1 MSKTVKV
8 RFAPS
13 PTGLLHIGNIRPAV
27 FNWLFARREGGAFLL
42 RFDDTDLERSKEE
55 YVAAIRDDL
64 TWLGLTWNEEFRQ
77 SQRFAFYEETAEQLK
92 KKGRLYA
99 CYETA
104 EELERRRKR
113 QMARGLP
120 PVYDRAALKLTKEE
134 KKELEAQGRRPHWR
148 FLLEHRRDAWDD
160 LIRGPQEIDAASISD
175 PVLVRED
182 GTPLYT
188 FTSVA
193 DDADVG
199 ITHIIRGEDHVTNTA
214 VQIQIF
220 EALGAPAPTFAHH
233 NLLTG
238 AQGEALSKRLG
249 SLSIK
254 GLREE
259 GLEPLAVMTHASLIG
274 TSEALQPQE
283 NLEALARLFDFSK
296 VSRAPARFD
305 PEELKGLNAKLLHGT
320 PYGAVADRLLAR
332 GIGGGEAFWLA
343 VRANLIVFAD
353 VDRWWAV
360 VGGEIEPVI
369 EDAAFTD
376 KALALLPPEPWDAGT
391 WRNWTEAVKQATG
404 AKGRALYH
412 PLRLA
417 LTGLERG
424 PELKELLPLIG
435 REKAAAR
442 LSGKK
447 AK

>member
-1 MSKTVKV
+1 
-8 RFAPS
+8 
-13 PTGLLHIGNIRPAV
+13 
-27 FNWLFARREGGAFLL
+27 L

-55 YVAAIRDDL
+55 YVEGVREDL
-64 TWLGLTWNEEFRQ
+64 RWLGLGWDEEFRQ
-77 SQRFAFYEETAEQLK
+77 SERFGFYKEIAEKLK
-92 KKGRLYA
+92 RAGRLYA

-120 PVYDRAALKLTKEE
+120 PVYDRAALKLTEKE
-134 KKELEAQGRRPHWR
+134 KQELEAEGRKPHWR
-148 FLLEHRRDAWDD
+148 FLLEHRPAAWDD
-160 LIRGPQEIDAASISD
+160 LIRGAQEIDAASVSD

-193 DDADVG
+193 DDADTG

-220 EALGAPAPTFAHH
+220 EALGARVPLFAHH

-274 TSEALQPQE
+274 TSEALQPRAS
-283 NLEALARLFDFSK
+283 LKALAGLFDFAK
-296 VSRAPARFD
+296 ISRAPARFD
-305 PEELKGLNAKLLHGT
+305 REELKGLNAKLLHGMN
-320 PYGAVADRLLAR
+320 YEAVADRLKER
-332 GIGGGEAFWLA
+332 GIRGGEPFWLA
-343 VRANLIVFAD
+343 VRANLQIFAG
-353 VDRWWAV
+353 VDQWQAV
-360 VGGEIEPVI
+360 VYGKIQPII

-376 KALALLPPEPWDAGT
+376 QALTLLPPEPWDAGT
-391 WRNWTEAVKQATG
+391 WQKWTEAVKQATRV
-404 AKGRALYH
+404 KGRALYH

-417 LTGLERG
+417 LTGLGRG
-424 PELKELLPLIG
+424 PELKDLLPLIG
-435 REKAAAR
+435 REKAATR
-442 LSGKK
+442 LSGRR
-447 AK
+447 A

>member
-1 MSKTVKV
+1 MTKVQV

-27 FNWLFARREGGAFLL
+27 FNWLFARREGGTFLL

-55 YVAAIRDDL
+55 FVTGIRDDL
-64 TWLGLTWNEEFRQ
+64 NWLGLTWDEEFRQ
-77 SQRFAFYEETAEQLK
+77 SERFAFYEETAEKLK
-92 KKGRLYA
+92 RAGRLYA

-113 QMARGLP
+113 QMAQGQP
-120 PVYDRAALKLTKEE
+120 PVYDRAALKLTKEAKRE
-134 KKELEAQGRRPHWR
+134 FEAAGRKPHWR
-148 FLLEHRRDAWDD
+148 FLLEQRRTAWDD
-160 LIRGPQEIDAASISD
+160 LIRGKQEIDAASISD

-220 EALGAPAPTFAHH
+220 EALGASVPTFAHH

-274 TSEALQPQE
+274 TSEALQPQAS
-283 NLEALARLFDFSK
+283 LHALAKLFDFSK

-305 PEELKGLNAKLLHGT
+305 PEELKGLNAKLLHGM
-320 PYGAVADRLLAR
+320 PYAAVADRLRAR

-343 VRANLIVFAD
+343 ARANLGVFGDAD
-353 VDRWWAV
+353 QWWAV
-360 VGGEIEPVI
+360 VDGKIKPVI

-376 KALALLPPEPWDAGT
+376 KALTLLPPEPWDAGT
-391 WRNWTEAVKQATG
+391 WSKWTEAVKQATG
-404 AKGRALYH
+404 ARGRALYH

-435 REKAAAR
+435 HERAAAR

-447 AK
+447 A